1 MSTTPAQEYD
11 LISKAIQPYL
21 DGAKAG
27 RGDVM
32 KASFHSSATVYGYLG
47 DTLVQGPIQLIYD
60 WTDGLGPAP
69 KINPR
74 IVRVDVA
81 GTTANARVEVDDWQK
96 YRFTDTFNL
105 IKIDGRWLIVNK
117 IFHTHA

>member
-1 MSTTPAQEYD
+1 MSTTPAQEYE

-32 KASFHSSATVYGYLG
+32 KASFHESATVYGYLG

-60 WTDGLGPAP
+60 WTDSLGPAP

-81 GTTANARVEVDDWQK
+81 GTTANARVEVDHWQT

-105 IKIDGRWLIVNK
+105 MKINGKWLIVNK
-117 IFHTHA
+117 IFHTHT

>member
-1 MSTTPAQEYD
+1 MTTPAQDHE

-27 RGDVM
+27 KGDVM
-32 KASFHSSATVYGYLG
+32 KPAFHESATVYGYLG
-47 DTLVQGPIQLIYD
+47 DTLVQGPIKLIYD
-60 WTDGLGPAP
+60 WTDSLGPAP
-69 KINPR
+69 MINPR
-74 IVRVDVA
+74 IVKVDVA
-81 GTTANARVEVDDWQK
+81 GTTASARLEVDDWQN

-105 IKIDGRWLIVNK
+105 MKIEGKWLIVNK